1 MAKLDTLKRQILI
14 IEILRK
20 HPASFEQINDY
31 LLDKEIE
38 EGYKLSISQRTFQ

>member
-31 LLDKEIE
+31 LLDKER
-38 EGYKLSISQRTFQ
+38 GHKLSISQRTFQ